1 MYISINYR
9 PNIQFSVHQC
19 ARFTHNTSRSYAEA
33 VKSIC
38 RYLVGIQGQVFT
50 FDTNSD
56 IKLDCYA
63 DAYFEGLFKHEDDQ
77 DPVCVKSSTGY
88 VMNLGGCTLH
98 WLSTLQ
104 TWIDLSNLE
113 SECIALSQDMRD
125 LLPLR

>member
-1 MYISINYR
+1 MDVD
-9 PNIQFSVHQC
+9 FS
-19 ARFTHNTSRSYAEA
+19 EPW
-33 VKSIC
+33 
-38 RYLVGIQGQVFT
+38 
-50 FDTNSD
+50 
-56 IKLDCYA
+56 
-63 DAYFEGLFKHEDDQ
+63 KHEDDQ
-77 DPVCVKSSTGY
+77 DPVCVKSGPGY